1 MRKARFTENQ
11 IIAVIKSV
19 EAGRTVK
26 DVCREAGISEA
37 TNYNWKSRY
46 GGMEASDIKKIK
58 DLEDENRRLK
68 QMFADLSLENRA
80 LKDVIEKKL

>member
-1 MRKARFTENQ
+1 MRKSRFTESQ
-11 IIAVIKSV
+11 IVQILKSV

-26 DVCREAGISEA
+26 DVCREDGISDA
-37 TNYNWKSRY
+37 TYYNWKAKY
-46 GGMEASDIKKIK
+46 GGMEASDIRRLK